1 MEITRTFDLLNLYK
15 EKYKMEDALAGK
27 EEGVWVRNSSEQM
40 IEKSHLT
47 SLGLMELGLKKGDMV
62 ALIANN
68 RPEWNFVDMGAAM
81 AGMIMVPIYPTISLE
96 EYEYILNDCK
106 PKIIIVSDKAL
117 YDKIKPLA
125 DARNIQ
131 DVYAINEV
139 EGAKQ
144 YSDILELGEKVKDA
158 RKDELEKIK
167 NGIKPEEMVT
177 MLYTSGTTG
186 FPKGVMISH
195 NNLVTNFIATSNV
208 ISLGFGDKTLA
219 FLPLCH
225 IYQRMV
231 TYFFMYKGIA
241 IYYAE
246 NMGTISNN
254 IKEIKPEVFLTVPR
268 LLERVYDAIIA
279 KGKDLTGIK
288 KSLFFW
294 AVNLGHKFEL
304 NRANGAFYHFKLK
317 IADKLIFSKWREA
330 LGGNIQIIVSGSAP
344 LQARLARIFS
354 AAGITILEGYGLTE
368 TSPVIAVNDMVK
380 NIIKFGTV
388 GAVIEG
394 VEVKIA
400 EDGEILCKGPN
411 VMLGYYNQPELTKEV
426 MDDEGW
432 FHTGDIGKF
441 EDEIYLRI
449 TDRKKEIFK
458 LSSGKYIAPQ
468 VIENKLKESF
478 FIEQSMVVGE
488 HEKFAS
494 ALISPNFP
502 FLHEWASR
510 HNIKFTD
517 NKDLVEIK
525 EVADRFQKEVNEIN
539 KSLGEHEKVK
549 RIRLV
554 PDEWGTATG
563 EMSQVMKLK
572 RRIIYDRYSSIL
584 ADIYSVG
591 KGAGSVGE

>member
-584 ADIYSVG
+584 ADIYSAG